1 MRNSKLKSQIIFLCV
16 FSVRFQEV
24 LLRRMVF
31 SLMRK
36 EELIPNADDW
46 VYKVAKNRE
55 ALQEGGTL
63 RYCIT
68 VYLRCL
74 K

>member
-1 MRNSKLKSQIIFLCV
+1 M
-16 FSVRFQEV
+16 
-24 LLRRMVF
+24 F
-31 SLMRK
+31 SLIRK

-68 VYLRCL
+68 VYHRCL